1 MELPLAWFSRGEE
14 GQGSEQPTE
23 SKPESRPVLKQGQ
36 EEQEWP
42 RQAGLAQPVEVP
54 WAIEVPRG
62 DRWAVWQRLQELGI
76 PCTCR
81 ADRPLLATVDS
92 PLAVWQVWHVLRM
105 QGAPAPLRDWLERC
119 YEAVL

>member
-1 MELPLAWFSRGEE
+1 MVWPACREAEP
-14 GQGSEQPTE
+14 GSGWPAPPGREPVKEQ
-23 SKPESRPVLKQGQ
+23 
-36 EEQEWP
+36 QEWP
-42 RQAGLAQPVEVP
+42 RQAGQAHPGGLP
-54 WAIEVPRG
+54 WAIGAAQG

-81 ADRPLLATVDS
+81 ADQPLLATVDS

-105 QGAPAPLRDWLERC
+105 QGAPAPLRDWLKRC